1 MNKYI
6 VIRSEDHIAHYGV
19 KGMKWGIR
27 KSATSTGNFLYKHRP
42 KKLWEKS
49 TKKASISNA
58 KRTIKYANKKQRKIY
73 NKVLDSMQTELDKLS
88 DKDIKKKYPGA
99 KSDLD
104 LTARFLDDVFFA
116 TSSIK
121 EYRDL
126 EDLKFKAQRYL
137 DTHAK

>member
-1 MNKYI
+1 MSNYT
-6 VIRSEDHIAHYGV
+6 VIRSNDHLAHYGV
-19 KGMKWGIR
+19 KGMKWGVR
-27 KSATSTGNFLYKHRP
+27 KSVTSTGNFLYKRRP

-49 TKKASISNA
+49 TKRASISNA

-73 NKVLDSMQTELDKLS
+73 NKVLDSMQIELDKLS

-104 LTARFLDDVFFA
+104 LTAMFLDDVFFA

-137 DTHAK
+137 DKHAK